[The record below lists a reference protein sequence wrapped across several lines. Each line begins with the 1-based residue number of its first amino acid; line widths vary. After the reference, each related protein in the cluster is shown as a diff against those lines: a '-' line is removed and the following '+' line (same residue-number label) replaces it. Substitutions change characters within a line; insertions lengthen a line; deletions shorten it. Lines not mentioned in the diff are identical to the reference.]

1 MGLRVLLYLY
11 GRRLRV
17 YPIQELLAGL
27 GIAIGV
33 ALAFAVMVATG
44 SVVASARD
52 IVHGVTGAADV
63 QLAARD
69 ARGFDER
76 LLTRVRRVPGV
87 RRAAPVLDQR
97 AVLIGPDGR
106 EVAVTLV
113 SIAPELAELSGAL
126 TRSFAPG
133 GFRFQRGMVLPMAT
147 AGALGLPA
155 PGLDGEAGPLPQV
168 SAHVRGRAV
177 EMTVA
182 AMLGR
187 DTIGSLTEA
196 RLAVVP
202 LEHLQ
207 RIAGMP
213 GRVTRILVDARPGRE
228 QDVRRG
234 LREIAAGRLTVADAD
249 ADTRLLEQATGPTSQ
264 VTFFFAAISALLGF
278 LLAFNAML
286 LTAPER
292 RRLVAALRIQGYR
305 PRQVVQLL
313 LFQASLLG
321 AVASGVGV
329 VAGGFLAR
337 GLFSES
343 PEYLAPGFT
352 LGTYTV
358 IGNLPLAISLAG
370 GVLASC
376 LAATPPLLDLRRDRA
391 VDAVF
396 NEQGS
401 PGNAVCPMIR
411 RRLLAGAVAVL
422 ATASAML
429 LWLPSTAL
437 AASVLLAIATLLAL
451 PAAFALVLR
460 LVETLVDRVPRLST
474 LTVALLA
481 MKATTL
487 RSLALAA
494 TGAVAVF
501 GSIAI
506 GGARDDLLRGIGDYT
521 DDYVGTADL
530 WVVNPQDN
538 QATNDFRPGR
548 LERRIAAVPGVTAV
562 RRYQG
567 GFLDVDGRRVWVI
580 GRPPSDPAMLP
591 ASQLVAGDAGR
602 ATARLRGGGWVAVS
616 AALARDRGVGVGD
629 ALALPTPTGER
640 SYRVA
645 ATTTNLG
652 WAPGALIV
660 SRRDY
665 ERDWASATP
674 SALEVDVSAGTS
686 PDRARA
692 AIERALGPGS
702 GLRVQTASERAELID
717 ASARQGLKRLGE
729 ISHLLLAAA
738 VLAMAAAMG
747 AAIWQRRA
755 ALAALRLQSFHPGQL
770 WLLLLLEAAAV
781 LGAGGLTGAI
791 TGVYG
796 QFGAD
801 RYLEAVTGFPV
812 SPVPAGW
819 QTLETIALVV
829 PTALAI
835 VALPGWFAARV
846 PPRLGLGS
854 E

>member
-52 IVHGVTGAADV
+52 IVRGVTGAADV

-69 ARGFDER
+69 SRGFDEAV
-76 LLTRVRRVPGV
+76 LPEVRRLPGV

-97 AVLIGPDGR
+97 AVLIGRGGR

-113 SIAPELAELSGAL
+113 SITPELAELSGTL

-133 GFRFQRGMVLPMAT
+133 GFQFARGVVIPMAT
-147 AGALGLPA
+147 ARALGLPS
-155 PGLDGEAGPLPQV
+155 PGLDGAVGPLPQV
-168 SAHVRGRAV
+168 TANVRGHAF

-202 LEHLQ
+202 LSHLQ
-207 RIAGMP
+207 EITGMAGRI
-213 GRVTRILVDARPGRE
+213 TRILVDSEPGQEQAVRE
-228 QDVRRG
+228 G
-234 LREIAAGRLTVADAD
+234 LREIAGGRLTVADAD
-249 ADTRLLEQATGPTSQ
+249 ADTRLLEQATGPTNQ

-292 RRLVAALRIQGYR
+292 RRLVASLRIQGYR
-305 PRQVVQLL
+305 PRQIVQLL

-321 AVASGVGV
+321 IVASALGV

-352 LGTYTV
+352 LGTHTV
-358 IGNLPLAISLAG
+358 IGDAPLLLALAG
-370 GVLASC
+370 GVVASC
-376 LAATPPLLDLRRDRA
+376 LAATPPLLDLRRGRA

-396 NEQGS
+396 NEQGA
-401 PGNAVCPMIR
+401 PGNAVCPRMR
-411 RRLLAGAVAVL
+411 RRMLGGALALVLVA
-422 ATASAML
+422 TAML
-429 LWLPSTAL
+429 LWLPATAL
-437 AASVLLAIATLLAL
+437 FASVMLAIATLLAL
-451 PAAFALVLR
+451 PAAFAFVLK
-460 LVETLVDRVPRLST
+460 LVESLVKRAPRFST

-506 GGARDDLLRGIGDYT
+506 GGARDDLLRGIGDYA

-530 WVVNPQDN
+530 WVVNPLDN
-538 QATNDFRPGR
+538 QATNDFRADR
-548 LERRIAAVPGVTAV
+548 LRQRIAALDGIAAV
-562 RRYQG
+562 RPYRG
-567 GFLDVDGRRVWVI
+567 GFLDMDGRRTWVI
-580 GRPPSDPAMLP
+580 ARPPHDADMLP
-591 ASQLVAGDAGR
+591 PSQMVEGDLDR
-602 ATARLRGGGWVAVS
+602 ATARLRAGGWTAIS
-616 AALARDRGVGVGD
+616 AELARARGIGVGD
-629 ALALPTPTGER
+629 RLQLPTPTGKAT
-640 SYRVA
+640 YRVA

-652 WAPGALIV
+652 WAPGAIILNG
-660 SRRDY
+660 SDY
-665 ERDWASATP
+665 ARAWGGTTP
-674 SALEVDVSAGTS
+674 TALEVEVADGTS
-686 PDRARA
+686 VAMAAA
-692 AIERALGPGS
+692 AIERTLGPSS
-702 GLRVQTASERAELID
+702 GLRVETAAERGRQIK
-717 ASARQGLKRLGE
+717 ASARQGLKRLGQ
-729 ISHLLLAAA
+729 ISQLLLAAA

-755 ALAALRLQSFHPGQL
+755 ALASLRLQSFHPSQL

-801 RYLEAVTGFPV
+801 RYLEVVTGFPV

-819 QTLETIALVV
+819 QTIETIALVV

-835 VALPGWFAARV
+835 LALPGWFAARV

>member
-1 MGLRVLLYLY
+1 MNARVLLYLY

-87 RRAAPVLDQR
+87 DSAAPVLDQR

-133 GFRFQRGMVLPMAT
+133 GFQFERGMVLPMAT
-147 AGALGLPA
+147 AEALGLPP
-155 PGLDGEAGPLPQV
+155 PGLDGAVGPLPQV

-177 EMTVA
+177 DMTVA

-207 RIAGMP
+207 EVAGMG
-213 GRVTRILVDARPGRE
+213 GRVTRILVDAEPGWE
-228 QDVRRG
+228 GAVRRE
-234 LREIAAGRLTVADAD
+234 LREIAAGRLTVTDAD

-292 RRLVAALRIQGYR
+292 RRLVSALRMQGYR
-305 PRQVVQLL
+305 PRQIVQML
-313 LFQASLLG
+313 LFQATALG
-321 AVASGVGV
+321 LVASVVGV
-329 VAGGFLAR
+329 LAGGLLAR

-352 LGTYTV
+352 LGTQTV
-358 IGNLPLAISLAG
+358 IGDLPLMLSLAG

-376 LAATPPLLDLRRDRA
+376 LAAMPPLLDLRRGRA

-401 PGNAVCPMIR
+401 PGNAVCPSVR
-411 RRLLAGAVAVL
+411 RNMLVGAAGALVA
-422 ATASAML
+422 ASAML
-429 LWLPSTAL
+429 LWAPSLAL
-437 AASVLLAIATLLAL
+437 LASVLLAVATLLAL
-451 PAAFALVLR
+451 PATFGLVLR
-460 LVETLVDRVPRLST
+460 LVEAVVDRVPRMST

-530 WVVNPQDN
+530 WVANPGDN
-538 QATNDFRPGR
+538 QATNDFEPGGLR
-548 LERRIAAVPGVTAV
+548 QRIAAVPGVVAV

-567 GFLDVDGRRVWVI
+567 GFLDIDGRRAWVI
-580 GRPPSDPAMLP
+580 ARPSSDPAMLP
-591 ASQLVAGDAGR
+591 TSQVVAGDSDR
-602 ATARLRGGGWVAVS
+602 ATARLRRGGWVAVS
-616 AALARDRGVGVGD
+616 ARLADDRGVGVGD
-629 ALALPTPTGER
+629 AMRLPTPTGTAT
-640 SYRVA
+640 YRVA
-645 ATTTNLG
+645 AITTNLG

-660 SRRDY
+660 RRRDY
-665 ERDWASATP
+665 ARDWGSATP
-674 SALEVDVSAGTS
+674 TALEVDVSGDTS
-686 PDRARA
+686 AIHAKA
-692 AIERALGPGS
+692 AVERVLGADS
-702 GLRVQTASERAELID
+702 GLRVQTATERAEAID

-755 ALAALRLQSFHPGQL
+755 ALASLRLQSFHPGQL

-781 LGAGGLTGAI
+781 LGAGGLTGAV